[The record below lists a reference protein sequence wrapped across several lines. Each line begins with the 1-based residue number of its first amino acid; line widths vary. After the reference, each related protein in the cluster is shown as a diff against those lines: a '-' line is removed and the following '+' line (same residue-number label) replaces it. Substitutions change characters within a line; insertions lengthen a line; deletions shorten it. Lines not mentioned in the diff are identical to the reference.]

1 MTTSCPPTNRLFFS
15 AAERSG
21 DTHAANVV
29 GALKRLRP
37 ELECEGFGGELMA
50 AQGCLIHEDLVA
62 VSTMG
67 LGFLRHLGRYVRV
80 LRKFYRCLIERT
92 PSAVVLVDSPGLN
105 FCLARL
111 ARWRKVPVIYYICP
125 QIWAWAPWR
134 RSKVLRYTDLLLV
147 ILPFE
152 EELYR
157 NPLVPVRFV
166 GHPLADSLRQIPPSV
181 GLELRRRLR
190 ISPEE
195 RVIGI
200 LPGSRE
206 QEVTQLMPVL
216 REIINGMNLDPKGH
230 RLLISS
236 FREGFRGSIEQL
248 LWGCRVPHE
257 VLLEDAR
264 AITAASDL
272 VLVASGT
279 ASLEVAYFEK
289 PMLVLYGVSRLT
301 RFGYD
306 LLAVT
311 PFFSLPNILGARLFG
326 GEPLVRERL
335 CLGSEAPELAR
346 AAKSLLEPGAVR
358 QEALDRLREFNAR
371 TFQPGASRRAA
382 EAILE
387 FIDSPRI

>member
-1 MTTSCPPTNRLFFS
+1 MTMSRPPTNRLFVS

-21 DTHAANVV
+21 DSHAANVV
-29 GALKRLRP
+29 FELRRLRP
-37 ELECEGFGGELMA
+37 DLECEGFGGELLA
-50 AQGCLIHEDLVA
+50 SQGCHIQEDLVA

-67 LGFLRHLGRYVRV
+67 LGFLRHLGRYLRV
-80 LRKFYRCLIERT
+80 LRKFYRCLVERT

-105 FCLARL
+105 FFLARL

-147 ILPFE
+147 ILQFE

-157 NPLVPVRFV
+157 NPSVPVRFV
-166 GHPLADSLRQIPPSV
+166 GHPLADSLGQIPASA

-190 ISPEE
+190 IPPEE

-206 QEVTQLMPVL
+206 QEVSELMPIL
-216 REIINGMNLDPKGH
+216 REIINRMDLDPRGH

-257 VLLEDAR
+257 ILMEDSR

-289 PMLVLYGVSRLT
+289 PMLVLYGVSRFT

-335 CLGSEAPELAR
+335 CLGAEAAELAQ
-346 AAKSLLEPGAVR
+346 AAKSLLVPGPAR
-358 QEALDRLREFNAR
+358 QEALDRLRKFKAV

-382 EAILE
+382 EAIVE
-387 FIDSPRI
+387 FLDSRQL